1 MKNSQHVST
10 LVLFDHVCNYFLKFH
25 FLILRMIVS
34 LCQITM
40 ARMWRLS
47 LVAAVTLSS
56 AAALP
61 KPQEHGQPEHAMEL
75 GNIDNVGVTLR

>member
-1 MKNSQHVST
+1 
-10 LVLFDHVCNYFLKFH
+10 
-25 FLILRMIVS
+25 MIVG

-40 ARMWRLS
+40 TRMWRLS

>member
-1 MKNSQHVST
+1 MNEHFHVST
-10 LVLFDHVCNYFLKFH
+10 LVLFDHVCNYFLI
-25 FLILRMIVS
+25 FLTLRMIVS

>member
-1 MKNSQHVST
+1 MFRLWFF
-10 LVLFDHVCNYFLKFH
+10 LVMSALS
-25 FLILRMIVS
+25 FLILRMIVC

>member
-1 MKNSQHVST
+1 
-10 LVLFDHVCNYFLKFH
+10 
-25 FLILRMIVS
+25 MIVG